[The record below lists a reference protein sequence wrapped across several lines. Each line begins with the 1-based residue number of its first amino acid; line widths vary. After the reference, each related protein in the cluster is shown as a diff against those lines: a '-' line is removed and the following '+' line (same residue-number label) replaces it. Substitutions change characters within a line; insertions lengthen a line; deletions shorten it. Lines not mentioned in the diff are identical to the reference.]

1 MLSSEVSLVHKSP
14 NDSNQYHYITLSNQL
29 RVLLIHQPQASKS
42 AVALAVNVGH
52 FDDPTSREGLAHYL
66 EHMLFLGTERY
77 PKVGDFQS
85 FVSQHGGANNAWTGT
100 EHTCYFF
107 DIDHNAFD
115 NGLDRFSQFF
125 TAPLF
130 NQEALD
136 KERHAVDSEFKLKLK
151 DDNRRIYQVN
161 KELVN
166 PAHPFAKFSVGN
178 LTTLDDRDG
187 QSIRDEI
194 VQFHQQHYS
203 ADLMTL
209 TLMSPEP
216 LERQEQWA
224 KQYFGHIA
232 NQHLFPKTVSVA
244 YASELTTG
252 HQVEIQPVKDLRKLQ
267 LTFPLPS
274 SDADYRIKPLSYIA
288 HLIGYEGE
296 HSLMMTLKDQGWI
309 TSLVAGGGAS
319 GSNYRDFTISCHLT
333 ELGFHH
339 VDDIVQHIFHYI
351 DMIADRGLDDWRY
364 TEKKKV
370 MMAAFQFQEPT
381 RPIDLV
387 SRLAVN
393 MQHYHADDI
402 ILGDYLMSGYDSA
415 LIEQCLSLL
424 SVDNVRLTLIHPKA
438 KVERQAKWYQTP
450 YSVTP
455 FSQQQRDTFTAR
467 LANSSLA
474 LPEPNPFISDQ
485 LEPQPLTRHA
495 QHPELI
501 EEKAGFRLWHLQD
514 PEFRLPK
521 GIIYIAID
529 SPHAVASVTNIVKT
543 RLCVE
548 MFLDALAK
556 QTYQAEIAGMHYNL
570 YAHQGGVTLTL
581 SGFSQHQPKLLQVI
595 LEKFAT
601 RSFSQERF
609 ENIKQQLKR
618 SWSNAQQDRPLSQ
631 LFSGIAGLL
640 QPNNPP
646 YQALLHAIDDVDV
659 ESLPSFVGQLLG
671 ELHIEMFVHG
681 DWQQQQALQ
690 MAEVLKNALRI
701 KDQSYQESLRPLVM
715 LGRNG
720 TYQREVDCQQSDSA
734 VVVYHQ
740 CPNTEPQSIALYALA
755 NHLMS
760 AEFFHQIR
768 TKQQLGYMVGTG
780 NMPMHRHPGLVLYV
794 QSPNASPQILIDAID
809 EFLNAFYLLLLE
821 LSDYQWHSSKK
832 GLWNQISAP
841 DTTLKMR
848 SQRLWV
854 AIGNKDSAFNQ
865 RERVLEQLKGL
876 TRADMMRFVVNELKP
891 RTANRL
897 VMYSQG
903 LDHELDQPLD
913 VGIKIEDI
921 SQFQQRR
928 IDRSLG

>member
-1 MLSSEVSLVHKSP
+1 MHQSP
-14 NDSNQYHYITLSNQL
+14 NDNNQYHYITLSNQL

-42 AVALAVNVGH
+42 AAALAVNVGH
-52 FDDPTSREGLAHYL
+52 FDDPQSREGLAHYL

-77 PKVGDFQS
+77 PRVGDFQN

-107 DIDHNAFD
+107 DIDHNAFER
-115 NGLDRFSQFF
+115 GLDRFSQFF

-178 LTTLDDRDG
+178 LTTLDDRNG
-187 QSIRDEI
+187 QSIRSEI

-216 LERQEQWA
+216 LSVLEQWA
-224 KQYFGHIA
+224 THYFADIENH
-232 NQHLFPKTVSVA
+232 HLFPKTVSIDYQA
-244 YASELTTG
+244 KLTTG
-252 HQVEIQPVKDLRKLQ
+252 HLVEIQPVKDLRKLQ

-274 SDADYRIKPLSYIA
+274 SEADYRIKPLSYIA

-296 HSLMMTLKDQGWI
+296 NSLMMTLKDQGWI
-309 TSLVAGGGAS
+309 TSLIAGGGAS

-333 ELGFHH
+333 ELGFEH

-351 DMIADRGLDDWRY
+351 GLIVSQGLDAWRY
-364 TEKKKV
+364 QEKKTV
-370 MMAAFQFQEPT
+370 MAAAFQFQEPT

-387 SRLAVN
+387 SHLAIN
-393 MQHYHADDI
+393 MQHYDDEDVI
-402 ILGDYLMSGYDSA
+402 FGDYRMSDYDQA
-415 LIEQCLSLL
+415 MIEQRLSLL
-424 SVDNVRLTLIHPKA
+424 SVDNVRLTLIHPQA
-438 KVERQAKWYQTP
+438 KVDRHAKWYQTP

-455 FSQQQRDTFTAR
+455 FRPQQKDQFRTP
-467 LANSSLA
+467 LADSTLA
-474 LPEPNPFISDQ
+474 LPLPNPFISDQ
-485 LEPQPLTRHA
+485 LEPQALSGHA
-495 QHPELI
+495 HYPELI

-514 PEFRLPK
+514 REFRLPK

-581 SGFSQHQPKLLQVI
+581 SGFSQQQPKLLKVI

-646 YQALLHAIDDVDV
+646 YCKLLQAIDDVDV
-659 ESLPSFVGQLLG
+659 ESLPDFVSRLLS

-681 DWQQQQALQ
+681 DWQQSQALQ

-720 TYQREVDCQQSDSA
+720 TYQWEIECQQSDSA

-740 CPNTEPQSIALYALA
+740 CPDTEPRSIALYALA

-794 QSPNASPQILIDAID
+794 QSPSASPQTLISSID

-821 LSDYQWHSSKK
+821 LTDYQWHSSKK

-854 AIGNKDSAFNQ
+854 AIGNKDNEFNQ
-865 RERVLEQLKGL
+865 RERVLEQLKSL

-897 VMYSQG
+897 VMHSHG
-903 LDHELDQPLD
+903 LAHVPYEPLNIGKKIDDVAEFQKRRLDRNH
-913 VGIKIEDI
+913 G
-921 SQFQQRR
+921 
-928 IDRSLG
+928 